1 MEKEHKEH
9 AGAHKEIKSEA
20 KSTHAPA
27 HKEAKECCQ
36 MTGSTNSSDGHAGK
50 SCDSFHTTI
59 TVLVCLLVL
68 VSFINL
74 YGTFS
79 MRGKFLALLA
89 PSGAGADDG
98 TGSLGQDVPSGPE
111 PKVEASAD
119 DDPVKGDKNAPV
131 TIVEFSDFECPFCGR
146 WFQQTFPA
154 IDEKYI
160 KTGKANLIYRDFPLN
175 FHTQAQKAA
184 EASECADEQGK
195 FWPMHDKLFNEG
207 EQGGVEG
214 FKKYAK
220 DLGLDTGKFN
230 KCLDSGEMAGEIR
243 KDLADGGRYGVSGTP
258 GFFINGVKVVGAQ
271 PFQVFEQ
278 VIEAELKK

>member
-1 MEKEHKEH
+1 MEEKKE
-9 AGAHKEIKSEA
+9 EIFKLK
-20 KSTHAPA
+20 KSTIWMGISGVLAVLLIISVFTGGFGIKGGSNSDNSGNIVAPNPSPSPSPSPGGIA
-27 HKEAKECCQ
+27 LVDAK
-36 MTGSTNSSDGHAGK
+36 K
-50 SCDSFHTTI
+50 W
-59 TVLVCLLVL
+59 V
-68 VSFINL
+68 
-74 YGTFS
+74 
-79 MRGKFLALLA
+79 
-89 PSGAGADDG
+89 
-98 TGSLGQDVPSGPE
+98 
-111 PKVEASAD
+111 D
-119 DDPVKGDKNAPV
+119 DDPSLGDKNAKL
-131 TIVEFSDFECPFCGR
+131 TIVEFSDFQCPFCGR
-146 WFQQTFPA
+146 FRTQTFDQIKKEY
-154 IDEKYI
+154 ID
-160 KTGKANLIYRDFPLN
+160 TGKVKFVFRDFPLSSI
-175 FHTQAQKAA
+175 HPYAQKAS

-207 EQGGVEG
+207 VQGGVES

>member
-1 MEKEHKEH
+1 MEKEQKEH
-9 AGAHKEIKSEA
+9 TGAHKEA
-20 KSTHAPA
+20 KVAHAPAPA
-27 HKEAKECCQ
+27 HKEAKEAKECCQ
-36 MTGSTNSSDGHAGK
+36 MSSDSSGHAGK

-79 MRGKFLALLA
+79 MRSKFLGLLA
-89 PSGAGADDG
+89 PPDGAGADG
-98 TGSLGQDVPSGPE
+98 GSLGPDVPSGPE

-119 DDPVKGDKNAPV
+119 DDPVKGDKNAPI
-131 TIVEFSDFECPFCGR
+131 TMIEFSDFECPFCGR

-160 KTGKANLIYRDFPLN
+160 KTGKVKLVYRDFPLN

-207 EQGGVEG
+207 VQGGVEG

-220 DLGLDTGKFN
+220 DIGLDTGKFN
-230 KCLDSGEMAGEIR
+230 KCLDSGQMAAEIR

>member
-1 MEKEHKEH
+1 MEKELKEH
-9 AGAHKEIKSEA
+9 TGAHKEA
-20 KSTHAPA
+20 KVAHAPA
-27 HKEAKECCQ
+27 STHKEAKECCQ
-36 MTGSTNSSDGHAGK
+36 MTGSSSGHAGK

-89 PSGAGADDG
+89 PSDG
-98 TGSLGQDVPSGPE
+98 SALGDGGSLPDVPSGPE

-160 KTGKANLIYRDFPLN
+160 KTGKVKLVYRDFPLN
-175 FHTQAQKAA
+175 FHQQAQKAA

-207 EQGGVEG
+207 VQGGVEG

-230 KCLDSGEMAGEIR
+230 KCLDSGQMASEIKR
-243 KDLADGGRYGVSGTP
+243 DLADGSRYGVSGTP

>member
-1 MEKEHKEH
+1 MEKEQKEH
-9 AGAHKEIKSEA
+9 ASAHKEVKGA
-20 KSTHAPA
+20 HAPA
-27 HKEAKECCQ
+27 HKEAKETKECCQ
-36 MTGSTNSSDGHAGK
+36 MTGSNSGHAGK

-79 MRGKFLALLA
+79 MRSKFLALLA
-89 PSGAGADDG
+89 PGGAGADG
-98 TGSLGQDVPSGPE
+98 GNLGPDVPSGPE

-119 DDPVKGDKNAPV
+119 DDPVKGDKNAPI
-131 TIVEFSDFECPFCGR
+131 TMIEFSDFECPFCGR
-146 WFQQTFPA
+146 WFQQTYPA
-154 IDEKYI
+154 IDEKYV
-160 KTGKANLIYRDFPLN
+160 KTGKVKLVYRDFPLN

-207 EQGGVEG
+207 VQGGVEG

-230 KCLDSGEMAGEIR
+230 KCLDSGQMAPEVR